1 MVVQLYQFYGRSFYV
16 KREDLLHPVLGGNKF
31 RKAWFLLFKTHP
43 IAKIVSYGSL
53 HSNAMAA
60 LAWIALQKGWE
71 FEYYAPL
78 DQKLLQCPKGN
89 LAKALQWGMILK
101 EKKEW
106 PYGGNLGVRSEL
118 EYINGT
124 YIIPEGLRLKEAQ
137 EGVAILAKEIVDW
150 AKKERKSPTVFL
162 PSGTGTTALF
172 LQKYL
177 PFRVYTTPCVGDE
190 AYLWE
195 QFEALDP
202 TAPKPAILSPPK
214 KYRFGRLY
222 PELFALWQ
230 ELKTQMRVTFD
241 LLYDPVGFATL
252 LHHDL
257 LNENLLYIHQGG
269 IMGNETMIER
279 YKAKLDKI
287 AKTNKGAI

>member
-1 MVVQLYQFYGRSFYV
+1 MRPSPIQRITFAGRSFFL
-16 KREDLLHPVLGGNKF
+16 KRDDLLHPHLSGNKA
-31 RKAWFLLFKTHP
+31 RKFHFLQQKRDIKEIQSF
-43 IAKIVSYGSL
+43 GSL
-53 HSNAMAA
+53 HSNAMYSLSF
-60 LAWIALQKGWE
+60 LAKERGLSFI
-71 FEYYAPL
+71 YYARPDPSL
-78 DQKLLQCPKGN
+78 KNPKGN
-89 LAKALQWGMILK
+89 LGAALENGMILRPL
-101 EKKEW
+101 EDW
-106 PYGGNLGVRSEL
+106 PYSKEL
-118 EYINGT
+118 SHTIQIGSCLYL
-124 YIIPEGLRLKEAQ
+124 PEGGRCPEAE
-137 EGVAILAKEIVDW
+137 EGIAILAKEILEW

-177 PFRVYTTPCVGDE
+177 PFQVYTIPCVGGE

-202 TAPKPAILSPPK
+202 TAPKPIILPPPK

-222 PELFALWQ
+222 LKLFELWR
-230 ELKTQMRVTFD
+230 ELKAQTGVTFD

-257 LNENLLYIHQGG
+257 LDEDLLYIHQGG

-287 AKTNKGAI
+287 AKTDKGAQ